1 MSLAI
6 WQSKYFSY
14 ISINAKS
21 KKMKKN
27 ILLIAISFLSFN
39 SLKAQIIYNE
49 DFETFTIG
57 NVSTS
62 SDGQTPGQN
71 GWFVVSSL
79 TQQNSAMSFENLFQ
93 IENEPVKGK
102 VITMAPHPYPF
113 TIGSTSIRKDISAAI
128 TNRTSG
134 NDVVKLEIDF
144 YTAQQATNPLSSF
157 IDFGLSKI
165 YNINTADSKVIAGF
179 NYDSNTGELK
189 GTHYDETSSVIYQF
203 NLGDNNQPL
212 IVPFNTWVHFVV
224 YADYINNKV
233 VYEIPSLNIFVERDF
248 FIDVPY
254 PTNISNYVPESFSA
268 ITYLS
273 EQTNATLPTYK
284 FDNLKVTAL
293 DQVLSTNEVLSN
305 QFNLY
310 PNPAIDLVTITNQE
324 NITVEQIR
332 IYDLTGK
339 LMDTQNF
346 ENKAEIQLTVGN
358 LTSGTY
364 LLHLQTNEG
373 SAVKK
378 LIKN

>member
-1 MSLAI
+1 
-6 WQSKYFSY
+6 
-14 ISINAKS
+14 
-21 KKMKKN
+21 MKKN
-27 ILLIAISFLSFN
+27 ILIIAISFIFFN
-39 SLKAQIIYNE
+39 SVTAQIIYNE

-62 SDGQTPGQN
+62 SDGQTPGQG

-79 TQQNSAMSFENLFQ
+79 TQQNSAMSYENLFQ
-93 IENEPVKGK
+93 IENESVKGK

-144 YTAQQATNPLSSF
+144 YTGSQTAKLLTNE
-157 IDFGLSKI
+157 IRFGLGKN
-165 YNINTADSKVIAGF
+165 YNINVPNDLNIIAGF
-179 NYDSNTGELK
+179 LFNSNTGELM
-189 GTHYDETSSVIYQF
+189 GIHHDETAPKLYLSPF
-203 NLGDNNQPL
+203 GDNNQAL
-212 IVPFNTWVHFVV
+212 TIPFNTWVHFVV

-233 VYEIPSLNIFVERDF
+233 VYEIPSLNIFVKRDF

-254 PTNISNYVPESFSA
+254 PTNETNHLTESFSA
-268 ITYLS
+268 ITHFV
-273 EQTNATLPTYK
+273 ETTNVALPTFK

-310 PNPAIDLVTITNQE
+310 PNPATDLVTINNQE
-324 NITVEQIR
+324 NRTVKQIK
-332 IYDLTGK
+332 IYDVAGK

-346 ENKAEIQLTVGN
+346 ENKAEIQLTVGK
-358 LTSGTY
+358 LTPGTY

>member
-1 MSLAI
+1 
-6 WQSKYFSY
+6 
-14 ISINAKS
+14 
-21 KKMKKN
+21 MKKN
-27 ILLIAISFLSFN
+27 SLLVAISFIFFN
-39 SLKAQIIYNE
+39 SVTAQIIYNE

-62 SDGQTPGQN
+62 SDGQTPGQG

-79 TQQNSAMSFENLFQ
+79 TQQNSAMSYENLFQ
-93 IENEPVKGK
+93 IENESVKGK
-102 VITMAPHPYPF
+102 VITMAPHPYPYAM
-113 TIGSTSIRKDISAAI
+113 GNTSIRKDFNMVI
-128 TNRTSG
+128 TNRING
-134 NDVVKLEIDF
+134 NDVIKFEVDF
-144 YTAQQATNPLSSF
+144 YTGQQATNPLSSS
-157 IDFGLSKI
+157 IDFGLSRI
-165 YNINTADSKVIAGF
+165 NNINTFASNVIAGF
-179 NYDSNTGELK
+179 TYDSNTGELK
-189 GTHYDETSSVIYQF
+189 GTHYDETPTPLPNKYQF
-203 NLGDNNQPL
+203 NLKDNNQPL

-254 PTNISNYVPESFSA
+254 PTNETNHLTESFSA
-268 ITYLS
+268 ITYLA

-293 DQVLSTNEVLSN
+293 NQVLSTNEVLSN

-310 PNPAIDLVTITNQE
+310 PNPATDLVTITNRE
-324 NITVEQIR
+324 NRTVKQIR
-332 IYDLTGK
+332 IYDVAGK

-346 ENKAEIQLTVGN
+346 ENKAEIQLTVGK
-358 LTSGTY
+358 LTPGTY